1 MAVTQRVRAIRGAV
15 VVEEDSPKQII
26 EKATELLLE
35 MVSRNNIAQDDIIQ
49 IMFTTTQDLTSAF
62 PAAAARK
69 IGWVDTPLITAVE
82 MDVVNGLKRCIRGPM
97 TVYTSLSKRDIVHV
111 YLGEAKALRPD
122 LSRPD

>member
-26 EKATELLLE
+26 EKTTELLLE

-82 MDVVNGLKRCIRGPM
+82 MDVVNGLKRCIDADDS
-97 TVYTSLSKRDIVHV
+97 VYELVKRDIVHV

>member
-26 EKATELLLE
+26 EKTTELLLE

-49 IMFTTTQDLTSAF
+49 IMFTATQDLTSAF

-82 MDVVNGLKRCIRGPM
+82 MDVVNGLKRCIRVLM